1 MRGLALGWIL
11 ATCAPADLARAQ
23 DVPGYK
29 VVRTAIPFA
38 ALEARLAAAISKNG
52 MNLVNRASAS
62 DGAQARGVAIPGDA
76 VIGVFRNDYAV
87 RMLAANRDA
96 GIEAPIRFHLV
107 EEAGGGSSIGYY
119 PPSVVFGRYQ
129 GDAIK
134 SLGRELDPVFEQI
147 VKDVVAA
154 P

>member
-1 MRGLALGWIL
+1 VLGWMM
-11 ATCAPADLARAQ
+11 ATCAPAQMARAQ
-23 DVPGYK
+23 DQAAY
-29 VVRTAIPFA
+29 RTIPTSIPFA
-38 ALEARLAAAISKNG
+38 EIEARLAAAIAKNG

-62 DGAQARGVAIPGDA
+62 DGARARGIAIAGDV

-107 EEAGGGSSIGYY
+107 EEPNGTSSIGYY
-119 PPSVVFGRYQ
+119 PPSAVFGRYQ
-129 GDAIK
+129 GEDIK
-134 SLGRELDPVFEQI
+134 ALGRELDPVFEQI
-147 VKDVVAA
+147 MKDVVAT